1 MLKMVA
7 VTALLVSVYWNAGLA
22 QVVQIGPTDPD
33 DCYKIETILPNL
45 KLGEPTHVL
54 GSITDQSG
62 APFKDSPVELRK
74 YVSQRKQLKLKV
86 VLTDANG
93 HFDLGT
99 VKAGDYRLLPSPT
112 RAFQQP
118 SELKCTERN
127 ICELKMALKINP
139 TDQFDSNCPVR

>member
-62 APFKDSPVELRK
+62 ALFKD
-74 YVSQRKQLKLKV
+74 
-86 VLTDANG
+86 
-93 HFDLGT
+93 
-99 VKAGDYRLLPSPT
+99 
-112 RAFQQP
+112 
-118 SELKCTERN
+118 
-127 ICELKMALKINP
+127 
-139 TDQFDSNCPVR
+139 